1 MTEQNPNEAISTNQ
15 INMEPITVPYYAV
28 YSYDQE
34 YQNKNNKTWYN
45 GNEIVRH
52 TRYNIYEMDDG
63 TQVKITEVSQD
74 PNLPTNHKRRFPDSV
89 YLGTVV
95 KWVKT
100 VNW

>member
-1 MTEQNPNEAISTNQ
+1 MTEPTSDSISTNQ

-28 YSYDQE
+28 YSEEQE
-34 YQNKNNKTWYN
+34 YQNEKSRPWDN
-45 GNEIVRH
+45 GKEYVRY
-52 TRYNIYEMDDG
+52 TRYNIYEMEDG

-74 PNLPTNHKRRFPDSV
+74 HNLPADHKRRFPDSV

-100 VNW
+100 VHW

>member
-1 MTEQNPNEAISTNQ
+1 MTELNPNEGISTNQ
-15 INMEPITVPYYAV
+15 IIMEPITVPYYAV
-28 YSYDQE
+28 YSYVQE
-34 YQNKNNKTWYN
+34 YLNEKNKVWYN

-52 TRYNIYEMDDG
+52 NRYNIYEMDDG

-74 PNLPTNHKRRFPDSV
+74 PNLPADHKRRFPDSV

-100 VNW
+100 VHW

>member
-1 MTEQNPNEAISTNQ
+1 MPEPTTDSISTNQ
-15 INMEPITVPYYAV
+15 ITMEPITVPYHAV
-28 YSYDQE
+28 YSYEQE
-34 YQNKNNKTWYN
+34 YQNENHKTWYN

-52 TRYNIYEMDDG
+52 IRYNIYEMEDE

-74 PNLPTNHKRRFPDSV
+74 PNLPANHKKRFPDSV

-100 VNW
+100 VHW